1 MKKCDIKEFIDILTG
16 SDNVY
21 LTSRYIVEQ
30 NVSLTRKY
38 NQFFSCLTSE
48 DTFFLI
54 TKDRLEACCNFI
66 NNGFGG
72 VGKRIKT
79 LFSTRRYFA

>member
-21 LTSRYIVEQ
+21 LTSRYIVAQ

-38 NQFFSCLTSE
+38 NQFFSYLTSE
-48 DTFFLI
+48 DTFF
-54 TKDRLEACCNFI
+54 
-66 NNGFGG
+66 
-72 VGKRIKT
+72 
-79 LFSTRRYFA
+79 